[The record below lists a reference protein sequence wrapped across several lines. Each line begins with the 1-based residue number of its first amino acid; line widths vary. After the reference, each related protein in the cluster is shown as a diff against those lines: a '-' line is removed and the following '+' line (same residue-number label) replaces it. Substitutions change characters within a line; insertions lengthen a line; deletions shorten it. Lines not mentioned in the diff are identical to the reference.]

1 MLIPTEHNADEWM
14 EVMETLAIFNPGDLP
29 GYGPRAWC
37 RLEWFIFTLWAAIQG
52 EQRVQLCAVNV
63 EGELIDYPE
72 VNLGDEDE
80 LPERGALS
88 VEADRRTF
96 TKVLYTVTLYGKYT
110 WALIFEN
117 VWQYGDPRHAEPDAC
132 GVRRRRYCK
141 PEAV

>member
-72 VNLGDEDE
+72 VIWEMKTNC
-80 LPERGALS
+80 PSAVRCQWRQTGAHS
-88 VEADRRTF
+88 QRSS
-96 TKVLYTVTLYGKYT
+96 
-110 WALIFEN
+110 I
-117 VWQYGDPRHAEPDAC
+117 Q
-132 GVRRRRYCK
+132 
-141 PEAV
+141 